1 LLILGAGGDFSHKL
15 LDTAVDNQRERLLS
29 APLSAT
35 AYRLIEEIVRAS
47 EKKLGYLGWAMYDD
61 NVPSHPIHTLNSCE
75 QTRVWEVMTARK
87 GTILFPRSYAKLCSN
102 WGRALPGDCFIFLV
116 AFKEFLEAPRLR
128 KALSVVRNKRRASI
142 RKSFSAPK
150 LSDPTHGASAVKS
163 GAAV

>member
-1 LLILGAGGDFSHKL
+1 M
-15 LDTAVDNQRERLLS
+15 
-29 APLSAT
+29 
-35 AYRLIEEIVRAS
+35 AS
-47 EKKLGYLGWAMYDD
+47 EKKLGYLGWAMYGD
-61 NVPSHPIHTLNSCE
+61 NVPSHPIHPLNSCE

-87 GTILFPRSYAKLCSN
+87 AAILVPRSYAKLCST

-128 KALSVVRNKRRASI
+128 KALSVIRNKRRASI

-150 LSDPTHGASAVKS
+150 PSVPTHGASAVKS

>member
-1 LLILGAGGDFSHKL
+1 
-15 LDTAVDNQRERLLS
+15 
-29 APLSAT
+29 
-35 AYRLIEEIVRAS
+35 
-47 EKKLGYLGWAMYDD
+47 MYGD

-87 GTILFPRSYAKLCSN
+87 AAILFPRYYAKLCST

-128 KALSVVRNKRRASI
+128 KALSVIRNKRRASI

-150 LSDPTHGASAVKS
+150 PSVPTHGASAVKS